1 MHLKP
6 ALERACTK
14 GLPVTNNVCVCV
26 CTCVCVCAYKGVKD
40 SIEFLFKLFK
50 WIFIEIANMV
60 CHLVAEITAGR

>member
-1 MHLKP
+1 M
-6 ALERACTK
+6 
-14 GLPVTNNVCVCV
+14 CVCV
-26 CTCVCVCAYKGVKD
+26 RVCVCAYKGVKD